1 MVGQQVAFHR
11 VLRGSAEP
19 DKQTANPHFKNHV
32 LEDKMECIQCGKEFQ
47 WLSDDPPEEPMCAKC
62 IDANYKHDVAR
73 HRSSHIYYTKE
84 LIVVGKAEFECSG
97 YYEDGRLWD
106 EVVEVRG
113 IDVYGMLSDYVEAQI
128 FAEISRR
135 VVSGEIV
142 RRCEEIEKELP
153 DSDDPATLRLER
165 SELDGELEKMEA
177 TG

>member
-1 MVGQQVAFHR
+1 MICPLCRKYYDGVEIPKE
-11 VLRGSAEP
+11 LWNNP
-19 DKQTANPHFKNHV
+19 DDEWCPQ
-32 LEDKMECIQCGKEFQ
+32 CI
-47 WLSDDPPEEPMCAKC
+47 SDEY
-62 IDANYKHDVAR
+62 NSYLAR
-73 HRSSHIYYTKE
+73 HQAKQIHYNKE
-84 LIVVGKAEFECSG
+84 LVVIGKAEFECSG

-165 SELDGELEKMEA
+165 SELDDELEKMEA